1 MNLTLVFQID
11 DRSYGL
17 DIDVVRE
24 IVEQPVRY
32 PIPAQ
37 VPFLK
42 EVVNVHGDVLPV
54 IDLPGL
60 MNAATAGRDGRL
72 IVLTPTGRSLALE
85 VDRII
90 HIRQLARDA
99 APGDTAQAAGPDPY
113 SREIIALPDENTTVR
128 MLDLD
133 AIYEQ
138 LEQMFA
144 DHGGS
149 YAPASD
155 DCR

>member
-1 MNLTLVFQID
+1 MNLTLVFQIE
-11 DRSYGL
+11 DRNYGL

-72 IVLTPTGRSLALE
+72 IVLTPTGRTQALE
-85 VDRII
+85 VDRVV

-99 APGDTAQAAGPDPY
+99 ASGGTAQAAGRDPY
-113 SREIIALPDENTTVR
+113 SREIITLPDEATVR

-138 LEQMFA
+138 LDQMFA
-144 DHGGS
+144 DHGGN

-155 DCR
+155 DRR

>member
-1 MNLTLVFQID
+1 MKLTLVFQID

-24 IVEQPVRY
+24 IVEQPMRY

-54 IDLPGL
+54 VDLPGL
-60 MNAATAGRDGRL
+60 MNGTTAARDSRL
-72 IVLTPTGRSLALE
+72 IVLTPTARSLALE

-90 HIRQLARDA
+90 QIRQLAQDA
-99 APGDTAQAAGPDPY
+99 APGDTAQAADRDPY
-113 SREIIALPDENTTVR
+113 SMEIIALPEEMTVR
-128 MLDLD
+128 RLNLDV
-133 AIYEQ
+133 IYEQ

-144 DHGGS
+144 DHGGN
-149 YAPASD
+149 YVPASD
-155 DCR
+155 DRR